1 MTVSVII
8 VAAGGG
14 ERLGYGRPKAFVDL
28 NGLTLLERAVMP
40 LNSLDEAVDVVV
52 VAPDKWQG
60 AAEDLVQ
67 RTLEP
72 RHRLRVVAGGATRT
86 DSVRAG
92 LSEVADSVDVV
103 LIHDAARALTPH
115 DVFTRVIGKVRA
127 GHSGVIPTL
136 DVVDTIAKRHPDTGV
151 TQAAP
156 DRSHLAIVQTPQGFS
171 RRILDDAYAVFSGD
185 ATDDA
190 EVVRQSGHEV
200 GSVAGDQMAFK
211 ITHPADLHRAHT
223 LLTSAE
229 DHLIGVAADVHRFD
243 AETPLWLGGVLWPGE
258 PGLSGHSDG
267 DVVIHV
273 ICDALLQAA
282 SLGDMGALFGSDRPE
297 FEGANSRVF
306 LDHTLALL
314 ADEGYSITSVSCQL
328 VANSPQFS
336 PRREEISRELSQ
348 IVGAPVH
355 VAATTSDGL
364 GLTGRGE
371 GAAAI
376 AVALVAR
383 HAQKDAASK

>member
-1 MTVSVII
+1 VNVSIII

-28 NGLTLLERAVMP
+28 NGLTLLERALAP
-40 LNSLDEAVDVVV
+40 LNELDGPIDVIV
-52 VAPDKWQG
+52 VAPEKWMG
-60 AAEDLVQ
+60 AGEDLAQ
-67 RTLEP
+67 RILDP
-72 RHRLRVVAGGATRT
+72 QHRVTVVAGGATRT

-92 LSEVADSVDVV
+92 LDRVADSVEVV

-115 DVFTRVIGKVRA
+115 AVFARVIDHVRA
-127 GHSGVIPTL
+127 GHPGVIPAL
-136 DVVDTIAKRHPDTGV
+136 DVIDTIAQRHPETGA
-151 TQAAP
+151 TQAAL

-171 RRILDDAYAVFSGD
+171 RQILDEAYRVFSGD

-190 EVVRQSGHEV
+190 EVVRQSGHTV
-200 GSVAGDQMAFK
+200 GSVPGDHMAFK

-223 LLTSAE
+223 LLTSPE
-229 DHLIGVAADVHRFD
+229 EQLIGVAADVHRFD
-243 AETPLWLGGVLWPGE
+243 GTQPLWLGGVLWPGE
-258 PGLSGHSDG
+258 AGLSGHSDG

-297 FEGANSRVF
+297 FEGASSRVF
-306 LDHTLALL
+306 LDHTLNLL
-314 ADEGYSITSVSCQL
+314 SDGGFSIKSVSCQL
-328 VANSPQFS
+328 IANSPRFA

-383 HAQKDAASK
+383 HSLKDAANK

>member
-1 MTVSVII
+1 VNVSVII

-72 RHRLRVVAGGATRT
+72 RHRLSVVAGGATRT

-171 RRILDDAYAVFSGD
+171 RRILDEAYAVFSGD

-314 ADEGYSITSVSCQL
+314 ADEGYSIKSVSCQL

>member
-1 MTVSVII
+1 VKVSVII

-40 LNSLDEAVDVVV
+40 LNSLDEAVDVVI

-72 RHRLRVVAGGATRT
+72 RHRLTVVAGGATRT

-127 GHSGVIPTL
+127 GSAGVIPTL
-136 DVVDTIAKRHPDTGV
+136 DVVDTITKRDPDTGV

-171 RRILDDAYAVFSGD
+171 RRILDEAYAAFSGD

-314 ADEGYSITSVSCQL
+314 ADEGYSIKSVSCQL

>member
-1 MTVSVII
+1 VNVSVII

-28 NGLTLLERAVMP
+28 NGLTLVERAVMP
-40 LNSLDEAVDVVV
+40 LNSLDEAVDVVI

-171 RRILDDAYAVFSGD
+171 RRILDEAYAVFSGD

-314 ADEGYSITSVSCQL
+314 ADEGYSIKSVSCQL
-328 VANSPQFS
+328 VTNSPQFS

>member
-28 NGLTLLERAVMP
+28 NGLTLVERAVMP
-40 LNSLDEAVDVVV
+40 LNSLDEAVDVVI

-115 DVFTRVIGKVRA
+115 DVFTRVIGKVRSGSA
-127 GHSGVIPTL
+127 GVIPTL

-171 RRILDDAYAVFSGD
+171 RQILDEAYAVFSGD

-190 EVVRQSGHEV
+190 EVVRQSGREV
-200 GSVAGDQMAFK
+200 GSVDGDQMAFK
-211 ITHPADLHRAHT
+211 ITHPADLPRAHT

-243 AETPLWLGGVLWPGE
+243 ADTPLWLGGVLWPGE

-314 ADEGYSITSVSCQL
+314 ADEGYSIKSVSCQL
-328 VANSPQFS
+328 VASSPQFS